1 MKKSTRRWLW
11 GVLAACLLV
20 GAAGAGVGDYLFFA
34 PQIFPSAMKFLYI
47 DRTDTPESIYK
58 KVYALGNARTLWGFR
73 LLAKAYRYGSCVHT
87 GCYAIK
93 PQDSA
98 YELFQRLYRGHQQPV
113 DLTIGSVR
121 TVGKLLQSMGEQL
134 MIDSAEIADRLNDT
148 ACLRRLGYTTE
159 TLPAFFIPNTYQVYW
174 NMDADRLFSRMEQEH
189 ERFWNASRKSKAQ
202 AIGLTEIEVCTLA
215 SIVEEETNNAA
226 EMPVVAGLYINRL
239 RIGMPLQADPT
250 VKFALQ
256 DFGFRRISKTLLS
269 TPSPYNTYLH
279 AGLPPGPIRI
289 ASPQGIDAVLN
300 YARHN
305 YLYMCAKEDF
315 SGTHNFTSSYARH
328 LQNARRYQKALDRR
342 KIFE

>member
-1 MKKSTRRWLW
+1 
-11 GVLAACLLV
+11 
-20 GAAGAGVGDYLFFA
+20 
-34 PQIFPSAMKFLYI
+34 
-47 DRTDTPESIYK
+47 
-58 KVYALGNARTLWGFR
+58 
-73 LLAKAYRYGSCVHT
+73 
-87 GCYAIK
+87 
-93 PQDSA
+93 
-98 YELFQRLYRGHQQPV
+98 
-113 DLTIGSVR
+113 
-121 TVGKLLQSMGEQL
+121 
-134 MIDSAEIADRLNDT
+134 
-148 ACLRRLGYTTE
+148 
-159 TLPAFFIPNTYQVYW
+159 
-174 NMDADRLFSRMEQEH
+174 
-189 ERFWNASRKSKAQ
+189 
-202 AIGLTEIEVCTLA
+202 
-215 SIVEEETNNAA
+215 
-226 EMPVVAGLYINRL
+226 MPVVAGLYINRL

-256 DFGFRRISKTLLS
+256 DFGLRRISKTLLS